1 MGTAF
6 DMTTDTKAWMMAMKI
21 IGKDA
26 LPESVAET
34 LNITADAVTKQQM
47 KNVQSDFIVRTKFT
61 MNSMKSGRA
70 KPYLALNKARGKN
83 MKTMFSR
90 SGTFSSYLW
99 KQEEGG
105 TFSGV
110 DGPVPIATLEAR
122 TSKSKKKAIARRY
135 RIKKTM
141 PLDNGSIENNQF
153 IGVVNGKR
161 GLYQRTK
168 KGGLSMLRNLGSNKI
183 RIRGT
188 GFHSK
193 AVDKK
198 GTNQLVSTR
207 FRRIAQKKIDKVGR
221 RYG

>member
-6 DMTTDTKAWMMAMKI
+6 DMTTDTKSWMMAMKL
-21 IGKDA
+21 IGNDA
-26 LPESVAET
+26 LPEATAET

-70 KPYLALNKARGKN
+70 KPYLALNKARGKSIQR
-83 MKTMFSR
+83 MFSR
-90 SGTFSSYLW
+90 AGTFSSYLW

-105 TFSGV
+105 TFEGI
-110 DGPVPIATLEAR
+110 DGPVPIPTLKAR
-122 TSKSKKKAIARRY
+122 TSKSEKKAVAKRF
-135 RIKKTM
+135 RIKKSM
-141 PLDNGSIENNQF
+141 PLDNGSTENDQF

-168 KGGLSMLRNLGSNKI
+168 KGGLTMLRNLDSDTV
-183 RIRGT
+183 RIKGT

-193 AVDKK
+193 AVKMK
-198 GTNQLVSTR
+198 GTKQLVSTR